1 MKKTSNLALD
11 NAALGRIARISTSR
25 YCGLQ
30 ALRFALLLGF
40 AAYCFSA
47 TSYAA
52 SINYGN
58 FSGATVNYIGVT
70 EASNSGDAVPLFGPP
85 TVSGDSL
92 DFNPV
97 GFNANS
103 SNGGADITDGN
114 LTFMTQAKPG
124 FGLFNMLIQEFGDT
138 SMVGFGN
145 DTTFTSVTLHG
156 ILNVQ
161 EVGGVGINSVSIPIS
176 ITNFNPS
183 GGTFGLA
190 SDFGGG
196 PGGTLPWNGSVL
208 LDFTLANPAIAAAYA
223 SQGLDPSKPV
233 TKVTLNF
240 DNTLIAIS
248 QQGTSALIA
257 KKDHVIITTNTP
269 EPTSLGLLLLAT
281 ALSAC
286 GWRKR

>member
-1 MKKTSNLALD
+1 MKKTSNLALAK
-11 NAALGRIARISTSR
+11 AALGRTSR
-25 YCGLQ
+25 ILFSRHGAFQ
-30 ALRFALLLGF
+30 AFRFALLLGL
-40 AAYCFSA
+40 AACCLTA
-47 TSYAA
+47 TSHAA

-58 FSGATVNYIGVT
+58 FSGTTVNYIAVT

-114 LTFMTQAKPG
+114 LTFMAQAKPG
-124 FGLFNMLIQEFGDT
+124 FGLFNLKIQEFGDT
-138 SMVGFGN
+138 SMVGFGT
-145 DTTFTSVTLHG
+145 DTTFTSVTLNG

-161 EVGGVGINSVSIPIS
+161 EVGGAGINSVSIPIS

-196 PGGTLPWNGSVL
+196 PGGTLAWNGSVL
-208 LDFTLANPAIAAAYA
+208 LDLTLANPAIAAAYA
-223 SQGLDPSKPV
+223 DQHLDTSKPV
-233 TKVTLNF
+233 TKVSLNF

-257 KKDHVIITTNTP
+257 KKDHVIITTNIP
-269 EPTSLGLLLLAT
+269 EPASLGLLLLAT